1 MSKKKKKKKKLKGL
15 GDLVERVTETTG
27 IKRVVEGVTKGGCG
41 CDKRRDKLNEKFPFK
56 RKG

>member
-1 MSKKKKKKKKLKGL
+1 MSKNKKELKGL